1 MENETIK
8 TSRASQT
15 RDKVKKPTT
24 WTPPSSLD
32 APPAPQGYR
41 HRWIRVEV
49 LGFDDTKNVSGK
61 LREGWE
67 LVRADEYPD
76 TQYPEITE
84 GKYVGVIGVGG
95 LLLARIPEE
104 IALQIDAYYKKQN
117 DAKEEAVDNNLMKE
131 QHPSM
136 PFNQERQ
143 TRVTFG
149 GTKKS

>member
-1 MENETIK
+1 MENDKIK

-15 RDKVKKPTT
+15 RAKAESKKV
-24 WTPPSSLD
+24 WSPPNSLD
-32 APPAPQGYR
+32 APPAPTGYR
-41 HRWIRVEV
+41 HQWIRSEI
-49 LGFDDTKNVSGK
+49 LGASDAKNIASS

-67 LVRADEYPD
+67 LVRSDEYPESN
-76 TQYPEITE
+76 YPSIHE
-84 GKYVGVIGVGG
+84 GRYAGVIGVGG

-136 PFNQERQ
+136 PFKNERQ

-149 GTKKS
+149 GTKK